1 MFTKFQKLGFAVA
14 VVAALFSVQATAQEK
29 LPLDAFAMLPSIL
42 DAKVSPDGKKLG
54 IIRAKGKDG
63 GYLLEIFDTKNL
75 KAKPVRIGT
84 DVMEMR
90 NFNWLNDKRV
100 LIGFRQILKDANF
113 TGWVNKAAIVNANA
127 SGKWLELPDGS
138 QFISPWESNPRE
150 IIISYDDNDNRIPD
164 IARFNVRN
172 GRVNNLARGTNRT
185 GNYQVDLNGEV
196 RGASRFDPS
205 SGSIIQLA
213 RLQGSSQWKEIKVID
228 PKKRE
233 TFNFLGFSSENPNEV
248 YVLTNNG
255 ENTAGV
261 YALDI
266 ASGVYSER
274 LFGLKSVD
282 ATGIMRSRKKSNYG
296 QLNGFTYRTG
306 SLKRYFID
314 GNEEAL
320 FNAIQGLFPGKAV
333 FYNNTRSGDD
343 NAIVIYTR
351 GEKDPG
357 SYYLLRNKSELKFLG
372 AEKPLLEPQHLA
384 NVEYKS
390 FKARDGRKIPAYVT
404 IPNGEAPFP
413 AIVLPHGGPW
423 ARDAGGFD
431 EWTQLLAHHGYVVI
445 QPQFRGSEGYGLD
458 HWMAGDA
465 KWGLEM
471 QDDVDDAA
479 MYLVKRG
486 LATEDKL
493 AVFGW
498 SYGGYAAFAGSMR
511 PNNIYQCAIAGAGVA
526 DLNSI
531 RATIGR
537 NKFLRELQRP
547 TIKGVSPMDHVEDV
561 NVPILVIHGD
571 IDIRVP
577 VEHSRRFVDRL
588 KSNNKDYKYV
598 ELKGADH
605 FGNTLSYQHKTDFYT
620 ELLGWL
626 ETKCF

>member
-1 MFTKFQKLGFAVA
+1 MFTGLKKYGFLAVIAA
-14 VVAALFSVQATAQEK
+14 VFSWSAAAQEK

-42 DAKVSPDGKKLG
+42 DVQVSPNGKKLG
-54 IIRAKGKDG
+54 IIRATGKDG
-63 GYLLEIFDTKNL
+63 GYLLEIFETKNL

-90 NFNWLNDKRV
+90 SFNWLNDKRV
-100 LIGFRQILKDANF
+100 LIGFRQILNDANF

-138 QFISPWESNPRE
+138 QFVSPWQSNPRE

-172 GRVNNLARGTNRT
+172 GRVSNIARGTNRT
-185 GNYQVDLNGEV
+185 GGYQVDLNGEV
-196 RGASRFDPS
+196 RGASRFEPS

-213 RLQGSSQWKEIKVID
+213 RLRGESKWRQIKVID

-233 TFNFLGFSSENPNEV
+233 SFSFLGFSSENPNEV
-248 YVLTNNG
+248 YVSTNNG

-266 ASGVYSER
+266 ASGSYSER

-282 ATGIMRSRKKSNYG
+282 AVGIMRSRKKENYG
-296 QLNGFTYRTG
+296 QLTGFTYRTD
-306 SLKRYFID
+306 SLKRYYID

-320 FNAIQGLFPGKAV
+320 YNAIKGLFPGKSV
-333 FYNNTRSGDD
+333 FYNATRSEDD

-351 GEKDPG
+351 SAKDPG

-372 AEKPLLEPQHLA
+372 AEKPLLEERHLA
-384 NVEYKS
+384 KVEYKS
-390 FKARDGRKIPAYVT
+390 FKARDGRRIPAFVT
-404 IPNGEAPFP
+404 IPNSEGPFP

-431 EWTQLLAHHGYVVI
+431 EWGQLLAHHGYVVI

-547 TIKGVSPMDHVEDV
+547 TILGVSPIDHVEDV
-561 NVPILVIHGD
+561 NVPILVVHGD

-577 VEHSRRFVDRL
+577 VAHSRRFVDKL

-605 FGNTLSYQHKTDFYT
+605 FSSTLSYQHKTDFYT
-620 ELLGWL
+620 ELLNWL